1 MLSKAR
7 FILSKKKAIEK
18 YNEIK
23 KLSDFVS
30 YSFKT
35 NMDVGLVLE
44 KETDCFFSVHTID
57 DFKRLN
63 NKSAE
68 RVWFFS
74 QAWNF
79 EELNILFS
87 KNVNKFV
94 VDNEVDLKILL
105 DYIEKKNEKE
115 KNEVNNIKKDNKKIW
130 LLLRMKLKENTIHT
144 GKHFVYGLI
153 SSKINELLP
162 ILKKNKNI
170 EKLGIH
176 FHRKTQNVSEWDL
189 KDELI
194 DSIKNENWQFI
205 DFVNIGGGLPAE
217 YKNYNMSI
225 LENIKKKII
234 DLKNWLNN
242 RNIKMIIEPGR
253 FISAPAVKLEANI
266 KSIYDNN
273 IIIDCS
279 VYNAAMDTFVAH
291 IRLLVENEVDEKNIE
306 NEKDNDVIPY
316 TIKGNTPDSMDIF
329 RYRVFLKKQKLGNKI
344 VFLNAGAYNYASDFC
359 NLPKLETIVVE

>member
-7 FILSKKKAIEK
+7 FILSRSKVIEK

-23 KLSDFVS
+23 ELSDYIS
-30 YSFKT
+30 YSYKT

-44 KETDCFFSVHTID
+44 KETDCFFSVHTIE
-57 DFKRLN
+57 DFKTLKN
-63 NKSAE
+63 GE

-79 EELNILFS
+79 EELDILFS
-87 KNVNKFV
+87 KKVNKFV
-94 VDNEVDLKILL
+94 VDNEVDLKILV
-105 DYIEKKNEKE
+105 DYIEDKNKKIKNENE
-115 KNEVNNIKKDNKKIW
+115 KFKIW

-144 GKHFVYGLI
+144 GKHFVYGMI
-153 SSKINELLP
+153 SSKINYLLP
-162 ILKKNKNI
+162 ILKKNPYI

-189 KDELI
+189 KEELN
-194 DSIKNENWQFI
+194 DSINKDNWRII

-225 LENIKKKII
+225 LENIKRKILE
-234 DLKNWLNN
+234 LKEWLNN
-242 RNIKMIIEPGR
+242 KNIKMIIEPGR
-253 FISAPAVKLEANI
+253 FIAAPSVKLEANI

-273 IIIDCS
+273 IIVDCS
-279 VYNAAMDTFVAH
+279 VYNSAMDTFVAH
-291 IRLLVENEVDEKNIE
+291 IRLLVENELNE
-306 NEKDNDVIPY
+306 NDNGAIAY

-329 RYRVFLKKQKLGNKI
+329 RYRVFLKEQKVGNKI
-344 VFLNAGAYNYASDFC
+344 VFLNAGAYNYSSDFC
-359 NLPKLETIVVE
+359 NLPKLETVVVD

>member
-23 KLSDFVS
+23 ELSNYVS

-44 KETDCFFSVHTID
+44 KETNCFFSVHTID
-57 DFKRLN
+57 DFRRLDK
-63 NKSAE
+63 KSAE

-74 QAWNF
+74 QAWDN
-79 EELNILFS
+79 EELDILFS

-94 VDNEVDLKILL
+94 IDNDVDLKILL
-105 DYIEKKNEKE
+105 DYIEKKNEKNKENE
-115 KNEVNNIKKDNKKIW
+115 KIKIW

-162 ILKKNKNI
+162 VLKKNKNI

-176 FHRKTQNVSEWDL
+176 FHRKTQNVSEWDI
-189 KDELI
+189 KDELL
-194 DSIKNENWQFI
+194 DSIKEENWQFI

-225 LENIKKKII
+225 LENIKKKIV

-253 FISAPAVKLEANI
+253 FIAAPAVKLEANI

-291 IRLLVENEVDEKNIE
+291 IRLLVENELDEKDIE
-306 NEKDNDVIPY
+306 KGKNNEVIAY

-329 RYRVFLKKQKLGNKI
+329 RYRVFLKEQKVGNKI

-359 NLPKLETIVVE
+359 NLPKLETIVVD